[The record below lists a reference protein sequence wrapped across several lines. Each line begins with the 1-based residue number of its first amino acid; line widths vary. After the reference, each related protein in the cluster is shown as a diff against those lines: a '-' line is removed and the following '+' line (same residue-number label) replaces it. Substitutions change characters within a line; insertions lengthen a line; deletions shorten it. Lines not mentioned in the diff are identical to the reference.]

1 MSSPPRSS
9 DLRLAAAA
17 PEPLTAAALE
27 KRIDELLDAVLSSRR
42 TATRLAQ
49 SLAPLPRQQQ
59 DFALHWVAV
68 IARTN
73 PELAYQFAAAAP
85 PALAI
90 LDFSSA
96 EAWIIE
102 AMDTYD
108 REGLYRGSHVFK
120 SAEEFAGLARR
131 SSSAVG
137 FEEASRVLG
146 IFVCALSGRRVRL
159 DTAAHPYTDTETIYL
174 PPRLALAA
182 TKEDNF
188 LLYKAMTTL
197 LWAQGRYGT
206 FNADLQAICSG
217 YDDPQ
222 AALAI
227 LNFLE
232 TVRLEA
238 CVARLLPG
246 LAREMA
252 RMCGDEASDAR
263 WLPLRTAAA
272 TVNDSI
278 LLLRALYGDFVPPRR
293 AYMTTL
299 QPDLA
304 AAVRNARLAREKAG
318 LQSALAGIMADAEN
332 TASRGAPSGRI
343 SVEPKQQRNAGEN
356 RQYVLKIDGEPVAPP
371 ENVTQLIDSI
381 LQDLGELPDD
391 YLLAAGDG
399 GSRPAGRAEPE
410 PADVWK
416 GAYHEAGAFFYNE
429 WDHKRR
435 HYRKNWCVLRERDV
449 HPADAGFIDQTLD
462 KYRPQVAQLKR
473 TFELLRG
480 EDKLLKRQSDGN
492 DIDLDAVIAAYAD
505 MQSGMELADRV
516 LVKRH
521 RTERDLAAMF
531 MVDMSGSTK
540 GWINDAE
547 REALVMLCEALEV
560 LGDRYA
566 IYGFS
571 GITRKRCEIF
581 RVKRFDEPY
590 DTSVK
595 RRIAGIAPQ
604 DYTRMGVA
612 IRHLAT
618 LLSKVEARTKLLI
631 TLSDG
636 KPDDYSDNYRGEYGI
651 EDTRA
656 ALIEAHRSGI
666 KPFCVTIDR
675 EARDYLPHMYGTVN
689 WTLVDNVAQLPLKV
703 ADIYRRLTR

>member
-1 MSSPPRSS
+1 
-9 DLRLAAAA
+9 LALAAA
-17 PEPLTAAALE
+17 EPLTATALE
-27 KRIDELLDAVLSSRR
+27 ERLDELLDAVLSSRR

-49 SLAPLPRQQQ
+49 SLADLPREWQE
-59 DFALHWVAV
+59 FALHWVAV

-73 PELAYQFAAAAP
+73 PEMAYQFAAAAP
-85 PALAI
+85 QALAAFD
-90 LDFSSA
+90 LPSA

-108 REGLYRGSHVFK
+108 REGLYRGSQVLK
-120 SAEEFAGLARR
+120 GAEEFAGR
-131 SSSAVG
+131 SGDGASAVS
-137 FEEASRVLG
+137 FEEASRVLELFICG
-146 IFVCALSGRRVRL
+146 LSGRRVRL

-174 PPRLALAA
+174 PSRLGVAP
-182 TKEDNF
+182 TKEGNF

-206 FNADLQAICSG
+206 FNADLQAVCSA
-217 YDDPQ
+217 YRDPRRV
-222 AALAI
+222 LAI

-238 CVARLLPG
+238 CVARVLPG
-246 LAREMA
+246 LAREMVK
-252 RMCGDEASDAR
+252 MGGGDNTDTR
-263 WLPLRTAAA
+263 WTLLRSATA
-272 TVNDSI
+272 TVDDSI
-278 LLLRALYGDFVPPRR
+278 ALLPALYGDFAPPYH
-293 AYMTTL
+293 AYMATL
-299 QPDLA
+299 QPESA
-304 AAVRNARLAREKAG
+304 AAVRNARLTREKAD
-318 LQSALAGIMADAEN
+318 LHSALANMLEARRA
-332 TASRGAPSGRI
+332 TAAPASAPSGRFSI
-343 SVEPKQQRNAGEN
+343 EAAPQRDAEGHA
-356 RQYVLKIDGEPVAPP
+356 QYALRLDGEPVAPP
-371 ENVTQLIDSI
+371 DNVARLIESI
-381 LQDLGELPDD
+381 LQDLGEVPDE
-391 YLLAAGDG
+391 YLVAAGDG
-399 GSRPAGRAEPE
+399 GYRPPRPAEQQ
-410 PADVWK
+410 PANVWK
-416 GAYHEAGAFFYNE
+416 GVYHEEGAHFYNE
-429 WDHKRR
+429 WDHRRR
-435 HYRKNWCVLRERDV
+435 HYRKNWCVLRELDV
-449 HPADAGFIDQTLD
+449 HPGNPDFVDTTLG
-462 KYRPQVAQLKR
+462 KYAPQVAQLKR

-480 EDKLLKRQSDGN
+480 EDRLLKKQSDGN
-492 DIDLDAVIAAYAD
+492 DIDLDAVIGAYAD
-505 MQSGMELADRV
+505 MRNGMELADRI

-521 RTERDLAAMF
+521 RIERNLAAMF

-590 DTSVK
+590 GALVK
-595 RRIAGIAPQ
+595 SRIAGIAPQ

-612 IRHLAT
+612 IRHLTT
-618 LLSKVEARTKLLI
+618 LLSRVEARTKLLI

-651 EDTRA
+651 EDTRQ

-666 KPFCVTIDR
+666 KPFCITIDR
-675 EARDYLPHMYGTVN
+675 EARDYLPHMYGAVN